1 MTILDAILLGIIQG
15 LTEFLPISSSGHL
28 VLAEHWL
35 GVQPGDL
42 SFEVAV
48 HVGTLIAV
56 GVFFRKQLWSLI
68 KSAIGQ
74 TEDVERLRMDRRLIM
89 LLIIG
94 TLPAVVIGLAFKSPI
109 ERIFSHPLAAAVAL
123 MVTGV
128 WLLLMRAFTRR
139 DRPLAP
145 SNSFLIGIAQ
155 SVAILPGI
163 SRSGSTIATGVML
176 GVSPSVAAEFSFLLS
191 VPAVLGASVLALPEA
206 FTFGRF
212 GLGHVVGALCAA
224 VVGYLAIRWVFAAL
238 RRGSF
243 HWFGIYCL
251 VLGAVAT
258 VLLW

>member
-1 MTILDAILLGIIQG
+1 MTIFDAILLGIIQG

-48 HVGTLIAV
+48 HVGTLVAV
-56 GVFFRKQLWSLI
+56 AVFFRARLWSLI

-74 TEDVERLRMDRRLIM
+74 TTDAERLRFDRRLIV
-89 LLIIG
+89 LIVIG
-94 TLPAVVIGLAFKSPI
+94 TLPAVVIGLAFKGPI

-128 WLLLMRAFTRR
+128 WLLLMHTFTYRE
-139 DRPLAP
+139 RPLTP
-145 SNSFLIGIAQ
+145 SNSLMIGIAQ

-176 GVSPSVAAEFSFLLS
+176 GVSPSEAAEFSFLLS
-191 VPAVLGASVLALPEA
+191 LPAVLGASLLALPEA
-206 FTFGRF
+206 ITFGRF
-212 GLGHVVGALCAA
+212 GMGHVVGAVFAA

-238 RRGSF
+238 RRGAF
-243 HWFGIYCL
+243 HWFGVYCL
-251 VLGAVAT
+251 VLGAVASI
-258 VLLW
+258 LLW